1 MGEPVLFYNL
11 LVHIIANDKL
21 IEETAALKNIWGK
34 DGNIMLNLYFYRTKT
49 SKVIDS
55 AYIHDIMDLSTEKYY
70 TRCQDLLKDYETQV
84 VAAKPEKVRKTELP
98 DFRHMECL
106 KDDLI
111 ILIFVSRCIDYYS
124 EIKKRTIFQY
134 IKTHHP
140 QPQNLS
146 EQYIETYLN
155 GVKPTLE
162 EFYKALDN
170 LKAKMPEEAADLAK
184 EVVKICISDGT
195 MAYNEKV
202 YIAEILQIL
211 REQGVE
217 PDVGL

>member
-146 EQYIETYLN
+146 EQYIEAYLN

-184 EVVKICISDGT
+184 EVVKICISVGT

-202 YIAEILQIL
+202 YIAEILQFL

>member
-11 LVHIIANDKL
+11 LVHLIANDKL

-70 TRCQDLLKDYETQV
+70 TRCQDLLKDYKEQML
-84 VAAKPEKVRKTELP
+84 AAKVEKKQKSAMPEFKHL
-98 DFRHMECL
+98 ECL

-124 EIKKRTIFQY
+124 EIKKKTIHQY
-134 IKTHHP
+134 IRNHHP

-155 GVKPTLE
+155 GVKTTLE

-170 LKAKMPEEAADLAK
+170 LKTKMPEDAADLAK

-202 YIAEILQIL
+202 YIAEILQVL